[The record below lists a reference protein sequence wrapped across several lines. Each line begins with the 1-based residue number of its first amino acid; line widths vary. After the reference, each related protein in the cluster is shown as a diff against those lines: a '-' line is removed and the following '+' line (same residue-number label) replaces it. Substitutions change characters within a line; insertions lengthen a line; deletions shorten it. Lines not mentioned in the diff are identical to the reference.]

1 MSSAEADVDE
11 HLDAILQACEEGDEK
26 WLEEL
31 LDDKNHGNMIGLK
44 LSCFFV
50 LLFFLMK
57 CLLILRKFIYFTF
70 FNFILFCVAML
81 F

>member
-1 MSSAEADVDE
+1 MSSAEAEVDE

-50 LLFFLMK
+50 IFFNEII
-57 CLLILRKFIYFTF
+57 LLILRKFIYFTF
-70 FNFILFCVAML
+70 FYFILCGRML